1 MTRAVEL
8 SSTALVSMW
17 QYYAL
22 LRQRE
27 DKPVM
32 PIALVFYPGREG
44 IAYEG
49 YEETLFGHT
58 ILTFHYLQI
67 SLPLLRAED
76 YARGQNLLGV
86 GLASV
91 MRLPRSRKGRIDLYL
106 ACLRRLIDAE
116 LAGTIDPAR
125 TFLLSNIVETYSPL
139 SDAERDQ
146 LRVQLQEEGDTIY
159 DNRTRIPTVSPGAVG
174 RDCPPYAA
182 HDRGRLAVPAR

>member
-27 DKPVM
+27 GKPVM
-32 PIALVFYPGREG
+32 PIALVFYPGRE
-44 IAYEG
+44 
-49 YEETLFGHT
+49 
-58 ILTFHYLQI
+58 
-67 SLPLLRAED
+67 
-76 YARGQNLLGV
+76 
-86 GLASV
+86 
-91 MRLPRSRKGRIDLYL
+91 GRIDLYL

-125 TFLLSNIVETYSPL
+125 TFLLGNIVETYSPL

-146 LRVQLQEEGDTIY
+146 LRVQLQEEGDTTY
-159 DNRTRIPTVSPGAVG
+159 DNRTRIPTLSLGAVG